1 MTADRAAG
9 HAAAQ
14 SLYEDIRADRDLPL
28 WADLR
33 LRTRD
38 MLAGFLRAVGK
49 DIRKPPGNRAQVA
62 QDSVSAPT
70 PTHSVQ
76 AAPAAQNRGA
86 AGEQTWGRV
95 GDRYVPCPPIPALQD
110 RPGSAGRYAAGQQP
124 DPGAVLLA
132 EANFAPG

>member
-9 HAAAQ
+9 HAAAR

-62 QDSVSAPT
+62 QDGVSAPA

-76 AAPAAQNRGA
+76 AAPAAQNRGC
-86 AGEQTWGRV
+86 GE
-95 GDRYVPCPPIPALQD
+95 LQD